1 MVPDAHIVSVICSFA
16 LGFFFFIL
24 AACGHCHSF
33 PLDILWTD
41 YVLNIKKRDFDLCQ
55 QTRKRGKKRTDWR
68 NILPRPAIKFTS
80 FHPLSLILFH
90 PCFPWKMCVE
100 FGKTHGREGRGR
112 WESDSE
118 DHLFLPSSPTSLP
131 FFCSIT
137 ISSSS
142 SSSLIFLP
150 HTRPVGRPKVP
161 RHSFPNVFLFTLG
174 GTRCPHSSLTFP
186 PVPLLSNGAK
196 NGK

>member
-16 LGFFFFIL
+16 LVFFFFIL

-118 DHLFLPSSPTSLP
+118 DHLFLPSSDISPFLLFYYHFLLFFLLSHLSAPHATSREAKGAPALLP
-131 FFCSIT
+131 ECVLVHSRWDKM
-137 ISSSS
+137 
-142 SSSLIFLP
+142 SSLL
-150 HTRPVGRPKVP
+150 TY
-161 RHSFPNVFLFTLG
+161 FPS
-174 GTRCPHSSLTFP
+174 RSLA
-186 PVPLLSNGAK
+186 L
-196 NGK
+196 